1 MEITKKQVL
10 AIMPNAKAVVDKYIG
25 YLNEYCE
32 KYGINTARR
41 VRYFLAQIAHESME
55 LRSPVELA
63 SGKAYD
69 TGRKAISLG
78 NTPQADGDGQKYK
91 GRGLIQLTGTDNYK
105 AASKALGYDFIK
117 DPKALQQPKWAT
129 MSACWFWQSH
139 GLNELADKDEF
150 TKVTRIINGG
160 ENGMKERREYLRRAN
175 AAIK

>member
-1 MEITKKQVL
+1 
-10 AIMPNAKAVVDKYIG
+10 MPNAKAVVDKYLG

-32 KYGINTARR
+32 KYGINTKRR

-55 LRSPVELA
+55 LRRPEEIA

-69 TGRKAISLG
+69 TGRLAVMLG
-78 NTPQADGDGQKYK
+78 NTPQADGDGQRYK
-91 GRGLIQLTGTDNYK
+91 GRGLIQLTGTSNYK
-105 AASKALGYDFIK
+105 AASKALGYDFLK

-139 GLNELADKDEF
+139 GLSELADKDEF

-160 ENGMKERREYLRRAN
+160 TTHMDERREYLRRAN
-175 AAIK
+175 EAIK